1 MCVWMHS
8 LVFMIFSTSMYGGL
22 LSKIGGRLKMLG
34 VAEEQE
40 KSVKS

>member
-1 MCVWMHS
+1 MYGPF
-8 LVFMIFSTSMYGGL
+8 FMIFSTSMYHVYGHL
-22 LSKIGGRLKMLG
+22 PSRVGGRFKAPG